1 MRPGA
6 ATRPHLHGRRSVG
19 RVEHCIPLEQVSRED
34 LAVAGGKGANL
45 GELIGAGYAVPSGF
59 VVTTGAYRA
68 AEATGWRSLPPDVDR
83 AVRAAYAGLGSPP
96 VAVRSSATAEDLP
109 GAAFAGQQDTYLDVE
124 GADAV
129 VGAVR
134 DCWASLRSERAVA
147 YRQHR
152 GIGEDEVAM
161 AVVVQEMAR
170 PERAGVLFTA
180 DPVTGARD
188 RVVVDSFPGLGEAVV
203 GGHVTPDH
211 AVVDTDGAVV
221 ERRAGE
227 RPGQELPDEVLAE
240 LARVG
245 RSVAEHFGTPQDV
258 EWVLT
263 GGQVVLTQARPMTA
277 LPPPPVELNL
287 LQRTVGPVL
296 LELLPRR
303 PLPLELTA
311 WTDVVVGRHLGRMF
325 AGIAAVRVDVRQML
339 PRVDGVVQ
347 SFVPPVPRPSL
358 GTPLRL
364 LRSAVRSVRQR
375 AGGWRQDPLT
385 VELRSRADRL
395 DRLDLQ
401 EASWQQLQA
410 VQPEVAEI
418 LAGLGDLRARYLPA
432 AGRSLVLLALALL
445 LRGRPVSMGELLV
458 GADTETMRANAALA
472 DLAGLVRQDPGLREV
487 FASRTGEDLVAA
499 VASDPDPG
507 AAVLRGRLGDFLR
520 RYGHREGST
529 ILLLRD
535 PPWVDAPAVVLGLV
549 QALAADPAG
558 AGDEAAATEDLPA
571 RRSTTPAHL
580 IPEGLRPFVDAA
592 VEGVAMRE
600 DTHFE
605 ISRTMPVLRRTVLE
619 QGRRLAADG
628 WVARPDDVWWLLRE
642 ELAGLPDPAAAEPQ
656 PGWREVVG
664 RRRAAG
670 AALAGSPLIAP
681 SSLYPAPPDASGA
694 LLAGVPGGGGRATG
708 AVRVVAGP
716 EEFGTLRPGEV
727 LVCAATSPPWTPLFS
742 SAAAVVVD
750 HGGPASH
757 AAIVAREYGLP
768 VVLATSTG
776 TSTLRTGQVVT
787 VDGDHGLVLDASAQE
802 TPPVG

>member
-1 MRPGA
+1 M
-6 ATRPHLHGRRSVG
+6 
-19 RVEHCIPLEQVSRED
+19 EHCIPLDRLSRED

-45 GELIGAGYAVPSGF
+45 GELVGAGYAVPPGF

-68 AEATGWRSLPPDVDR
+68 AAASGWREVPEDVEA
-83 AVRAAYAGLGSPP
+83 AVREAYADLGAPA

-129 VGAVR
+129 VDAVR

-147 YRQHR
+147 YRR
-152 GIGEDEVAM
+152 RIGVGEDEVAM
-161 AVVVQEMAR
+161 AVVVQQMAR
-170 PERAGVLFTA
+170 PDWAGVLFTA

-211 AVVDTDGAVV
+211 AVVDADGQVV
-221 ERRAGE
+221 ERREGE
-227 RPGQELPDEVLAE
+227 RPGQALPEEVLAE

-245 RSVAEHFGTPQDV
+245 RSVAAHFGSPQDV
-258 EWVLT
+258 EWVVRD
-263 GGQVVLTQARPMTA
+263 GRVVLTQARPMTA
-277 LPPPPVELNL
+277 LPPPPVDLNPF
-287 LQRTVGPVL
+287 QRLFGPVL

-311 WTDVVVGRHLGRMF
+311 WTDVVVQRHLGRMF
-325 AGIAAVRVDVRQML
+325 AGIAAVRVDVRTML

-358 GTPLRL
+358 RTPLRL
-364 LRSAVRSVRQR
+364 LRSAVRSVRLR
-375 AGGWRQDPLT
+375 AGDWPRDPLT
-385 VELRSRADRL
+385 DQLRSRADAL
-395 DRLDLQ
+395 AALDLSS
-401 EASWQQLQA
+401 ASWEQLQG
-410 VQPEVAEI
+410 VQPETAEI

-432 AGRSLVLLALALL
+432 AARSLALLALALL
-445 LRGRPVSMGELLV
+445 VRGRPVGMGELLV
-458 GADTETMRANAALA
+458 GADTETMRANAAL
-472 DLAGLVRQDPGLREV
+472 DELATVVREDPALREL
-487 FASRTGEDLVAA
+487 FGALTGEDLVAA
-499 VASDPDPG
+499 VKTRPE
-507 AAVLRGRLGDFLR
+507 AALLRERLEGFLD

-535 PPWVDAPAVVLGLV
+535 PPWVDAPASVLGLV
-549 QALAADPAG
+549 RALAADPAG
-558 AGDEAAATEDLPA
+558 AGDDAGPGTDLPV
-571 RRSTTPAHL
+571 RRAEPPAH
-580 IPEGLRPFVDAA
+580 PVPAGLGPLVEAA

-619 QGRRLAADG
+619 QGRRLAEHG
-628 WVARPDDVWWLLRE
+628 WLERAEDVWWLLRD
-642 ELAGLPDPAAAEPQ
+642 ELAGLPDPAAAEPE
-656 PGWREVVG
+656 PRWREVVD
-664 RRRAAG
+664 RRRDAG

-681 SSLYPAPPDASGA
+681 ASLYPAPPDASGA

-742 SAAAVVVD
+742 RAAAVVVD

-776 TSTLRTGQVVT
+776 TTTLTTGQVVT
-787 VDGDHGLVLDASAQE
+787 VDGDHGLVLEADGSGARR
-802 TPPVG
+802 

>member
-1 MRPGA
+1 M
-6 ATRPHLHGRRSVG
+6 
-19 RVEHCIPLEQVSRED
+19 
-34 LAVAGGKGANL
+34 AGGKGANL
-45 GELIGAGYAVPSGF
+45 GELVGAGYAVPPGF

-68 AEATGWRSLPPDVDR
+68 ATASGWREVPADVGR
-83 AVRAAYAGLGSPP
+83 AVREAYAALGAPP

-129 VGAVR
+129 VDAVR

-147 YRQHR
+147 YRRQI
-152 GIGEDEVAM
+152 GVGEDEVAM
-161 AVVVQEMAR
+161 AVVVQQMAR
-170 PERAGVLFTA
+170 PDWAGVLFTA

-211 AVVDTDGAVV
+211 AVVDADGRVV
-221 ERRAGE
+221 ERREGE
-227 RPGQELPDEVLAE
+227 RPGQELPEEVLVE

-245 RSVAEHFGTPQDV
+245 RSVADHFGTPQDV
-258 EWVLT
+258 EWVVAD
-263 GGQVVLTQARPMTA
+263 GQVVLTQARPMTA
-277 LPPPPVELNL
+277 LPPPPVDLNPF
-287 LQRTVGPVL
+287 QRLFGPVL

-311 WTDVVVGRHLGRMF
+311 WTDVVVQRHLGRMF
-325 AGIAAVRVDVRQML
+325 AGIAAVRVDVRTVL

-358 GTPLRL
+358 RTPLRL
-364 LRSAVRSVRQR
+364 LRSAVRSVRLR
-375 AGGWRQDPLT
+375 AGDWRHDPLT
-385 VELRSRADRL
+385 HELRSRAAEL
-395 DRLDLQ
+395 DALDLPS
-401 EASWQQLQA
+401 ATWDQLQG
-410 VQPEVAEI
+410 VQAETGEI

-445 LRGRPVSMGELLV
+445 VRGRPVAMGELLV
-458 GADTETMRANAALA
+458 GADTETMRANGAL
-472 DLAGLVRQDPGLREV
+472 DELASVVREEPVLREL
-487 FASRTGEDLVAA
+487 FDTLTGEELVAA
-499 VASDPDPG
+499 VETRPE
-507 AAVLRGRLGDFLR
+507 AARLRERLAGFLD

-535 PPWVDAPAVVLGLV
+535 PPWADAPASVLGLV
-549 QALAADPAG
+549 QALAAEPASAAAG
-558 AGDEAAATEDLPA
+558 AGDDAGPGFDLPA
-571 RRSTTPAHL
+571 LRAEHPAR
-580 IPEGLRPFVDAA
+580 PVPAGLGPLVEAA

-619 QGRRLAADG
+619 QGHRLAEHG
-628 WVARPDDVWWLLRE
+628 WLARADDVWWLLRE
-642 ELAGLPDPAAAEPQ
+642 ELAGLPDPAGTEPQ
-656 PGWREVVG
+656 PRWRELVD
-664 RRRAAG
+664 RRRDAG

-681 SSLYPAPPDASGA
+681 ASLYPAPPDASGA

-742 SAAAVVVD
+742 RAAAVVVD

-776 TSTLRTGQVVT
+776 TTTLTTGQVVT
-787 VDGDHGLVLDASAQE
+787 VDGDHGLVLDAGGTGA
-802 TPPVG
+802 GR